1 MVPTSTAEV
10 KLQYEKLIIVFCFCQ
25 REQLCITCSLHQTT
39 HSETTN
45 PVSSKLAFLLK
56 SGADFNSRSET
67 AIRKKQEICFVFAK
81 ENIS

>member
-45 PVSSKLAFLLK
+45 PVSRKLAFLLK